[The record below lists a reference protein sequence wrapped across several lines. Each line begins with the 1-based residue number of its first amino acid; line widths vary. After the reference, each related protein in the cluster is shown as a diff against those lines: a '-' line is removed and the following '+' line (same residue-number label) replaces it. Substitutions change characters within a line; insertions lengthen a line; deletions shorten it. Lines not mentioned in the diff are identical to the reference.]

1 MRLRRG
7 PLFWGMFLIPLGA
20 IPLLV
25 RANVLD
31 AAVVADAWRFWP
43 LILVALGAA
52 LILGRGVAG
61 ALGTAAAAVVLGI
74 AAGGALAS
82 GGAWI
87 GNFADCSPGG
97 TLEQTGARGTF
108 EGTASVDLDLRCG
121 EVELSTGPGS
131 DWQVDAAYRGAA
143 PRIEGSP
150 NRLEIDVPD
159 QPGTGRQEWT
169 ITVPAANLGDV
180 RLRGNAGT
188 GTLDLAGT
196 TLSRVDAEFNAG
208 DLLIAAGDASV
219 DRIHVSM
226 NAGRARITLGAGGT
240 TGDLSTNAGAID
252 LCVPADAGLRLTLNE
267 QLTFAHNLE
276 DRGLSKSGST
286 WTRSGTGGE
295 IALDVQGNAASFT
308 LDPDGGCR

>member
-7 PLFWGMFLIPLGA
+7 PLFWGLFLIPLGA

-31 AAVVADAWRFWP
+31 ATVLADAWRFWP

-61 ALGTAAAAVVLGI
+61 ALGTAAAALVLGI

-97 TLEQTGARGTF
+97 TLEQTGGSGTF
-108 EGTASVDLDLRCG
+108 EGTATVDLDFRCG
-121 EVELSTGPGS
+121 ELELSTGPGS

-143 PRIEGSP
+143 PRIEGTAS
-150 NRLEIDVPD
+150 RLEVSVPNE
-159 QPGTGRQEWT
+159 PGTGRQEWT
-169 ITVPAANLGDV
+169 ISVPAANLGEI
-180 RLRGNAGT
+180 RLRANAGT
-188 GTLDLAGT
+188 GSLDLAGAN
-196 TLSRVDAEFNAG
+196 LNRVDAEFNAG
-208 DLLIAAGDASV
+208 DLLITAGEASV
-219 DRIHVSM
+219 GRIHVGM
-226 NAGRARITLGAGGT
+226 NAGRARITLGSGGT
-240 TGDLSTNAGAID
+240 TGDLSVNAGAID
-252 LCVPADAGLRLTLNE
+252 LCVPADAALRLTVNE
-267 QLTFAHNLE
+267 QLTFAHNLD
-276 DRGLSKSGST
+276 DRGLAKSGTT
-286 WTRSGTGGE
+286 WTRSGSGAE